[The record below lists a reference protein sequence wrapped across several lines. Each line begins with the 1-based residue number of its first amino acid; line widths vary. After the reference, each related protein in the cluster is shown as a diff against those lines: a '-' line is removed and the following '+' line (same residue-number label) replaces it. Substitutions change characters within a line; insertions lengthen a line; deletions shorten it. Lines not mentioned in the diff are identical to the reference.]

1 MSCKCHQD
9 QCLYARRRVGSC
21 KFGVECSNFIYCHC
35 IEGIPGSKNK
45 GSKFKSKK
53 YASRG
58 GGGGSREFKTIV
70 NFSEFQVSSDK
81 LYTDPSPQKMP
92 NIPRMDISTI
102 KSYKDLEKTKEVYW
116 TKDGE
121 ELGVYEKRVIEDN
134 GSSIGNQGTF
144 FALQFSKKKWI
155 PEERLFPPAQVA
167 VSSSGGGGGSVST
180 TAKVGGSVTT
190 IANVGGGRVLPK
202 TIIFTNNNNM
212 ANLVVGDS
220 YTDKTF
226 GKDKIGVFVKS
237 QNKDSTNTFHVFFL
251 IDGIETEFKV
261 RYGGVLLKI
270 IKDIN
275 S

>member
-1 MSCKCHQD
+1 M
-9 QCLYARRRVGSC
+9 
-21 KFGVECSNFIYCHC
+21 N
-35 IEGIPGSKNK
+35 
-45 GSKFKSKK
+45 
-53 YASRG
+53 
-58 GGGGSREFKTIV
+58 
-70 NFSEFQVSSDK
+70 
-81 LYTDPSPQKMP
+81 
-92 NIPRMDISTI
+92 ISTI
-102 KSYKDLEKTKEVYW
+102 KSYRDLEETKGKIYW
-116 TKDGE
+116 TTKDGK

-155 PEERLFPPAQVA
+155 PEESLFPPAQVA
-167 VSSSGGGGGSVST
+167 VSSSGGGGGSFST

-202 TIIFTNNNNM
+202 TIIFTNNNM
-212 ANLVVGDS
+212 ENLVVGDS

-237 QNKDSTNTFHVFFL
+237 QNKDNTNTFHVFFL